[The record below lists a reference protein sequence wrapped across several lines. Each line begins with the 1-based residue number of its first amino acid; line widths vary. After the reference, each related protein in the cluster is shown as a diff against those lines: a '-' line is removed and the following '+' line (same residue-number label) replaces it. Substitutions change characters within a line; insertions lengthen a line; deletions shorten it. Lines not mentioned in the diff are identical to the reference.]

1 VGADVA
7 AIMSGKWIADLKA
20 MTCRNIENGVV
31 VVFEKNGGALQGKI
45 KDIDVVLINKWAGEP
60 HGERRIRVMVE
71 EAEEVF
77 LRAYFEAGN
86 SPGV

>member
-1 VGADVA
+1 MVTV
-7 AIMSGKWIADLKA
+7 MSGKWIADLKT

-31 VVFEKNGGALQGKI
+31 VLFEKNGGVLRGKI
-45 KDIDVVLINKWAGEP
+45 KDIDAGLMSRWAGEP
-60 HGERRIRVMVE
+60 HGERRIRRMVE